1 MSEVSSSAL
10 RRAVRGVE
18 WAAVVIY
25 ILFIFTLTHM
35 PLDGVKSTE
44 WMGHGLMFWLNKVLQ
59 CGLYAGLAALLG
71 CAMFPLSRDPV
82 KTIENISGLRVMIFL
97 ALVAGIAIFDELT
110 QPFFGR
116 KYELMDVIA
125 NIGGVIPGFCLFLV
139 LNELRHQL
147 LGDRQ

>member
-35 PLDGVKSTE
+35 PIDGAKGTE
-44 WMGHGLMFWLNKVLQ
+44 WMTHGLMFWINKVLQ

-82 KTIENISGLRVMIFL
+82 KTIENISGVRVTIYLMMM
-97 ALVAGIAIFDELT
+97 ATIAIVDEFT
-110 QPFFGR
+110 QPYFGR
-116 KYELMDVIA
+116 KYELMDVVA

-139 LNELRHQL
+139 LNELRHQF
-147 LGDRQ
+147 LGDRH

>member
-1 MSEVSSSAL
+1 MSEVSSSSL

-18 WAAVVIY
+18 WAAVGIY

-35 PLDGVKSTE
+35 PIDGAKSSE
-44 WMGHGLMFWLNKVLQ
+44 WMGHGLMFWINKVLQ

-82 KTIENISGLRVMIFL
+82 KTIENISGVRVTIYLML
-97 ALVAGIAIFDELT
+97 MVTIAIVDEFT
-110 QPFFGR
+110 QPLFGR

-139 LNELRHQL
+139 LNELRHQF
-147 LGDRQ
+147 LGDSQ